1 MNSRCFWRRATSAAA
16 FAFGLF
22 AAAPAGFS
30 SEDPGAFIGHL
41 GAQAIAVLA
50 PGTPQEQRADAFSK
64 LFQEDFD
71 VRGIGRFAL
80 GRYWSSA
87 TPQQQQQFL
96 SLFERFT
103 VQVYS
108 IRLGDYGGVAFRVT
122 GSRPNGD
129 ETIVRSEIRRADGRT
144 IRLDWHLADRGGQYK
159 VTDIDADG
167 LSLKVAE
174 REQFASWIDKNDG
187 RLDALFAVL
196 RQQVAPDR

>member
-1 MNSRCFWRRATSAAA
+1 MSIRRFWRRATSAAA

-22 AAAPAGFS
+22 AAAPGGLS

-41 GAQAIAVLA
+41 GAEAIDMLA
-50 PGTPQEQRADAFSK
+50 PGTPLERRADGFGK

-80 GRYWSSA
+80 GRYWASA

-108 IRLGDYGGVAFRVT
+108 SRLGQYGGVAFRVV
-122 GSRPNGD
+122 GSRPNGE
-129 ETIVRSEIRRADGRT
+129 ETIVKSEIRRDDGRT
-144 IRLDWHLADRGGQYK
+144 IRLDWHLADHGGRYK
-159 VTDIDADG
+159 VTDIDVDG
-167 LSLKVAE
+167 LSMKVAE
-174 REQFASWIDKNDG
+174 REQFASWIEKNDG